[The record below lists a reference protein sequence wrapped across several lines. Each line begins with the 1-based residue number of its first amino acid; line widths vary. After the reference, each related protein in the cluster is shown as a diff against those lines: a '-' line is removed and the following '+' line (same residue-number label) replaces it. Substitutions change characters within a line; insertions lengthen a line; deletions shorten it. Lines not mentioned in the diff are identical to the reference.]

1 MTGEKGRLWLFAAL
15 AILVVAVSFYSYW
28 QKTTAGEAP
37 PAPGETA
44 LNEKGPELIVYISG
58 AVNHPGVIR
67 IPAEARVLG
76 AIEGAG
82 GLLPVADIAKIN
94 MAQPLRDGMQ
104 IHVPAREQ
112 GKNGAGAEQSPKTG
126 PVTEKININTAS
138 AGELDKLPGVGPAI
152 AEKIVQ
158 YREAHGSFG
167 KAEDLKKVPGIGE
180 SKYNKMKDQIRI

>member
-1 MTGEKGRLWLFAAL
+1 MTGEKRRLWLFAAL
-15 AILVVAVSFYSYW
+15 AILIVAVSSYSYW
-28 QKTTAGEAP
+28 QKTAAGESP
-37 PAPGETA
+37 PASGEA
-44 LNEKGPELIVYISG
+44 VLSEKGPELIVYISG

-67 IPAEARVLG
+67 ISADARVLG

-112 GKNGAGAEQSPKTG
+112 DKNGAAAEQSPQTG

-158 YREAHGSFG
+158 YRQTHGSFD

>member
-1 MTGEKGRLWLFAAL
+1 M
-15 AILVVAVSFYSYW
+15 
-28 QKTTAGEAP
+28 
-37 PAPGETA
+37 
-44 LNEKGPELIVYISG
+44 
-58 AVNHPGVIR
+58 
-67 IPAEARVLG
+67 LG

-82 GLLPVADIAKIN
+82 GLLPVADITKIN